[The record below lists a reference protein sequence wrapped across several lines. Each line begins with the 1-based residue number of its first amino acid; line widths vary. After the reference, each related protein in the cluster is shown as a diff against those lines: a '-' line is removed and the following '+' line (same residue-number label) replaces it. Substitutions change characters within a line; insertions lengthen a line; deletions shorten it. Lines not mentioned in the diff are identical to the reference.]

1 MIYFIN
7 KYIIFTV
14 DLEIIIVWNH
24 IDDKLLNIF
33 INILYFVDISF
44 NWMCTVTTF
53 WCNLKDKNINF

>member
-7 KYIIFTV
+7 KYIFTV

-44 NWMCTVTTF
+44 NWMCTVTTL
-53 WCNLKDKNINF
+53 WCNSKDKNINF